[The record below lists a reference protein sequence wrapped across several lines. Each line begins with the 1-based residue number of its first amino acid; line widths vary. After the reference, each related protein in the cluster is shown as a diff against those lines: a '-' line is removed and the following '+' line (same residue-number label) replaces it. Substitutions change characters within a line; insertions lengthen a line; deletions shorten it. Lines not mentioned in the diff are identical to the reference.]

1 LQQFFLERT
10 ELQQLKQKSAKRPM
24 QVFSELCPIIVFLI
38 FLYILIILQIYTI
51 VSKFIKNK
59 HQSQWATAAT
69 TEKAYRRRPRRPNVT
84 ANGRVQGV
92 GPTAPY
98 CRAPRRLEVRPPW
111 ATTVGHFRHGGSRAY
126 IKSDGGRRPSS
137 PSPAALKYVLFFF

>member
-1 LQQFFLERT
+1 
-10 ELQQLKQKSAKRPM
+10 M

-51 VSKFIKNK
+51 ISKFIKNK
-59 HQSQWATAAT
+59 HQSPWATA
-69 TEKAYRRRPRRPNVT
+69 EKAYRRRPRRPNVT